1 MNAYITASS
10 DEKVQMTF
18 GPEFGDDAGNWAL
31 IVCALYGLKSAG
43 ASFHAHLGCF
53 MQGLGH
59 EPCLIDP
66 DVCTKAQVVPDDKYK
81 Y

>member
-1 MNAYITASS
+1 
-10 DEKVQMTF
+10 MTF

-66 DVCTKAQVVPDDKYK
+66 DVCTKA
-81 Y
+81 